1 MVETGDSDKDGKI
14 SLNDF
19 RVMLAGAGS
28 TNGLEDEKVV
38 EVEEIVAATEV
49 KVDEAEVE
57 VATPEAA

>member
-1 MVETGDSDKDGKI
+1 
-14 SLNDF
+14 
-19 RVMLAGAGS
+19 
-28 TNGLEDEKVV
+28 LEDEKVV